1 MNIEFIQNDKQRL
14 SIFED
19 LAKEDLSEEDLAGK
33 NHLSLEAVK
42 DALYAMEKE
51 GLVAL
56 KGEVHS
62 LTDNGRKLALEI
74 NRNAHFDAAP
84 VKHAKSKR
92 ARGEKFPGHDYKRR

>member
-19 LAKEDLSEEDLAGK
+19 LAKGELTEEQLASK

-42 DALYAMEKE
+42 DALFAMEQE

-56 KGEVHS
+56 TGEVHS
-62 LTDNGRKLALEI
+62 LTHKGKKLALEI
-74 NRNAHFDAAP
+74 SRNAHLDDAP
-84 VKHAKSKR
+84 VKHAKGKQ
-92 ARGEKFPGHDYKRR
+92 AKGEKFPGHDYKRR